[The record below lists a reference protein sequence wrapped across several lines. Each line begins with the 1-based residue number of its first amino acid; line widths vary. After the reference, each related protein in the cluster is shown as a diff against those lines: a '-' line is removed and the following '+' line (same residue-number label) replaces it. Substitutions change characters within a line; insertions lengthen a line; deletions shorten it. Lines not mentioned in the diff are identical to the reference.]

1 MVSAK
6 RIESFD
12 FATMYRVFNNGF
24 QLKELK
30 LSICRQCIEFL
41 AMASAIR
48 FESFDFA
55 TMYSVFKNGFS

>member
-24 QLKELK
+24 SYK
-30 LSICRQCIEFL
+30 II
-41 AMASAIR
+41 
-48 FESFDFA
+48 ESFDFA
-55 TMYSVFKNGFS
+55 TMYRVFNNGFS